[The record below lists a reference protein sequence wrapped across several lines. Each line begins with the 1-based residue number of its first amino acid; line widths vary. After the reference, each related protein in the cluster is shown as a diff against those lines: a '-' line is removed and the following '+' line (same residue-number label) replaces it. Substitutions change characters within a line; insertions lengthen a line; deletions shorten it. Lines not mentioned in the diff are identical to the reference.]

1 MNFTTLASRYQQEFE
16 ERVKR
21 ILRIPSVYQ
30 EDEHYP
36 FGKPID
42 DVLNEMLSIG
52 QEDGFSVKNISG
64 YAGHIEYGQGNE
76 IVGVLGHLDVVPA
89 GEGWSSNP
97 FEPVIREGQL
107 FARGAQ
113 DDKGPVMAAYIAMK
127 LLKDQGFEPKKR
139 VRLILGTDEER
150 DWQGI
155 DYYFKQEEMP
165 QFGFSPDAAFPV
177 IHAEKGL
184 IDGFLQLP
192 SFTQSSDNVMRVDS
206 IEGGDRLNM
215 VPDFAKA
222 KLQMNGPSNL
232 EEEFKSFL
240 IERELTGEINSHG
253 NKVEVNIR
261 GKGVHASKPEQGINA
276 VFELANFLS
285 QLPLSNEARA
295 VFSWLADQ
303 FGETSGTN
311 LGIYAQDNASGA
323 LTINLG
329 SLLYKNG
336 DITAGINIRYPVTSD
351 GEAIINKMKEVAA
364 IQKGNYELYDHL
376 LPLYIDEDHPDVR
389 TLLEIFNKQTGSER
403 SVESIGGATYA
414 RALKTGVA
422 YGAMFSDS
430 PDTAHQKDEHVR
442 IDDMIKAIAIYA
454 EAIYQLTK

>member
-1 MNFTTLASRYQQEFE
+1 
-16 ERVKR
+16 
-21 ILRIPSVYQ
+21 
-30 EDEHYP
+30 
-36 FGKPID
+36 
-42 DVLNEMLSIG
+42 
-52 QEDGFSVKNISG
+52 
-64 YAGHIEYGQGNE
+64 
-76 IVGVLGHLDVVPA
+76 
-89 GEGWSSNP
+89 
-97 FEPVIREGQL
+97 
-107 FARGAQ
+107 
-113 DDKGPVMAAYIAMK
+113 MAAYIAMK

-192 SFTQSSDNVMRVDS
+192 SVSQPPDNAMRVETM
-206 IEGGDRLNM
+206 EGGDRLNM

-222 KLQMNGPSNL
+222 KLQVNGPANL
-232 EEEFKSFL
+232 EEQFKSFL
-240 IERELTGEINSHG
+240 VDRELTGEINSHG
-253 NKVEVNIR
+253 NKVEMNIR

-276 VFELANFLS
+276 VVELAKFLT
-285 QLPLSNEARA
+285 QLPLSPEAKTI
-295 VFSWLADQ
+295 FSWLVDQ
-303 FGETSGTN
+303 YGETSGAN
-311 LGIYAQDNASGA
+311 LGIYAQDKASGA

-329 SLLYKNG
+329 SLTYKNG
-336 DITAGINIRYPVTSD
+336 DISAGINIRYPVTSD
-351 GEAIINKMKEVAA
+351 GEAIINKMREMAA

-403 SVESIGGATYA
+403 SVASIGGATYA

-442 IDDMIKAIAIYA
+442 ISDMIKAIAIYA